1 MVNRLLSKIS
11 ILVEDRGWNEMMF
24 GVPFP
29 PNAFCD
35 SVKYQNPCLKKEFV
49 AFPNWNQK
57 VDLFI
62 FFFLNRGEI

>member
-49 AFPNWNQK
+49 AFSK
-57 VDLFI
+57 LESKSRFVY
-62 FFFLNRGEI
+62 FFFPE